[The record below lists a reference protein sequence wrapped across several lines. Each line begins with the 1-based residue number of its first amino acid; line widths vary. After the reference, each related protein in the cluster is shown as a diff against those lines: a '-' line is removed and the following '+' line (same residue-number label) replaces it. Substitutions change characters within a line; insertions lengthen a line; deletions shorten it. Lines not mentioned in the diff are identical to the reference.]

1 MFCPKC
7 GNEIPEGARF
17 CASCGAEVRQ
27 AAPVAA
33 ATQGAASNPV
43 PAAPARRRPVR
54 AIVLAVVA
62 LLVVALAGFGGYQLF
77 FAPYAIDSSTFPDAA
92 VRQIVLT
99 TLDPDGDGMITRE
112 EGAEVTELTISNPQ
126 EVSGLGRVFPNL
138 ERLTITSDSD
148 ALERVDTGDL
158 SNLKQL
164 TVDREGPEGID
175 VSRNDQLT
183 SISVPNETDVSG
195 ADAAGLEERW
205 LLVNYSR
212 ANAPNNDPAESAAD
226 FSDDRD
232 IVRDDQGRVTSFDGN
247 DVTYDAEGRVTTIEI
262 NNRDYC
268 GMFDSGYSR
277 NVPVVAT
284 FSYNEDG
291 TLARIDCDG
300 GSFSEFT
307 YEDGRMATRRVSGP
321 SGYEQR
327 YAYEYD
333 DDGNLVSTSFIDGN
347 PDQLGNFRAQG
358 DPLVTSYTY
367 ENGRLASRTEGSQT
381 AAFTYDD
388 DGLLASAAHTWDDT
402 VTTTYVYDDEGRCT
416 GASAN
421 SNQRFQADCAYDEH
435 DCLSKVEIRDYTGWN
450 SLDMTFTYQRYFLP
464 EDAATTQ
471 VYDVARNF
479 AYGQTSRSDGPFVL
493 SSSTPFMPL
502 PTDPENFPGLTL

>member
-27 AAPVAA
+27 APPAAA
-33 ATQGAASNPV
+33 ATQSAAPNPV
-43 PAAPARRRPVR
+43 PAVPARRRPVR
-54 AIVLAVVA
+54 AVVLAVVA
-62 LLVVALAGFGGYQLF
+62 LLVVALAGFGGYRLF

-112 EGAEVTELTISNPQ
+112 EGAEVTELTISNPH

-138 ERLTITSDSD
+138 EQLTITSDSD

-164 TVDREGPEGID
+164 TVDGEGPEGID
-175 VSRNDQLT
+175 VSHNDQLT

-205 LLVNYSR
+205 LLVNYSC
-212 ANAPNNDPAESAAD
+212 ANAPNNDPAESAVD
-226 FSDDRD
+226 FSEDRD

-247 DVTYDAEGRVTTIEI
+247 DVTYDAEGRVSTIELTEE
-262 NNRDYC
+262 YC
-268 GMFDSGYSR
+268 GMFDNSGT
-277 NVPVVAT
+277 VDGPVVAT

-291 TLARIDCDG
+291 TLARIDCDSG
-300 GSFSEFT
+300 AYNKFT
-307 YEDGRMATRRVSGP
+307 YKDGRMISRLLHSWNASEVLF
-321 SGYEQR
+321 E
-327 YAYEYD
+327 YEYD
-333 DDGNLVSTSFIDGN
+333 DDGNLVAARQTTGL

-358 DPLVTSYTY
+358 DLLVTTYTY

-381 AAFTYDD
+381 TTFTYDD

-402 VTTTYVYDDEGRCT
+402 VTTTYVYDDEERCT